1 MHLEERLARQLI
13 ALGPHLDGEHVD
25 EIVRPSIFEVAL
37 QVADLLRPDA
47 AQEKILLFSGA
58 DVHAP
63 SPELEGQPY
72 RMYLRLDSEQE
83 YDRSVLRGRGPGDPY
98 YETVKREIPVR
109 YLVDDGYA
117 PMAWDWLVVW
127 RAARI
132 WIGLAGQIERLAGRT
147 IFYEEE
153 AGKPAVDPNTLA
165 ILGAAKDRVA
175 SMIVVEEV
183 HSL

>member
-13 ALGPHLDGEHVD
+13 ALAPHLDGEHVD
-25 EIVRPSIFEVAL
+25 QIVRPSLFEVAL
-37 QVADLLRPDA
+37 QIADLLRPDA
-47 AQEKILLFSGA
+47 ADEQVLLYSGA
-58 DVHAP
+58 DAHAP
-63 SPELEGQPY
+63 APELAGRPY
-72 RMYLRLDSEQE
+72 RMYLRLDSEKE

-117 PMAWDWLVVW
+117 PMAWDTLVAW

-132 WIGLAGQIERLAGRT
+132 WIGLADQIGRLAGRT
-147 IFYEEE
+147 VSCEDE
-153 AGKPAVDPNTLA
+153 AGKPAVDPSTLA
-165 ILGAAKDRVA
+165 VLRCAKERVVNTV
-175 SMIVVEEV
+175 VVEEV